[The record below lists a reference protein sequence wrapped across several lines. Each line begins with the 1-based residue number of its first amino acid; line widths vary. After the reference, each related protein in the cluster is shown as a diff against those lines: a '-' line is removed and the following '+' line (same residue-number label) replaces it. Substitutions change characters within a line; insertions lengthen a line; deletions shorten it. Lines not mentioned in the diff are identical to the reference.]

1 MKLAWLLW
9 LSGILPQA
17 QADQLCLATTVYLEA
32 RDQPMLGQRAVAEVA
47 LRRLDTRRHGDT
59 LCDVVSEPGQFA
71 QTLVPRGY
79 KLDDAAAFA
88 RAKTVAEQALSDWAL
103 PPNQRR
109 QVVPGAKYFIAY
121 EIVSP
126 TWVRGDPVAT
136 IGGHAFYSD
145 AF

>member
-9 LSGILPQA
+9 LSGILPQP

-32 RDQPMLGQRAVAEVA
+32 RDQPVLGQRAVAEVA
-47 LRRLDTRRHGDT
+47 LRRLDTGRHGDT
-59 LCDVVSEPGQFA
+59 LCAVVREPGQFA
-71 QTLVPRGY
+71 QTLVPSGY
-79 KLDDAAAFA
+79 ALDDAVAFA
-88 RAKTVAEQALSDWAL
+88 RANTVAEKALSDWAVPL
-103 PPNQRR
+103 KQRR

-121 EIVSP
+121 AIANP
-126 TWVRGDPVAT
+126 TWVRGDPIAT